1 VHARISDC
9 VLCVCSVCVCVSV
22 CVSVCLC
29 VCVLCVLCVRVCVC
43 VCVCVCEC
51 VCVCRAP
58 GLVQVVGGVF
68 LPWSPVE
75 SVAKAAAE
83 GAVRALEKP
92 TLGPV
97 EINRFK

>member
-1 VHARISDC
+1 
-9 VLCVCSVCVCVSV
+9 
-22 CVSVCLC
+22 
-29 VCVLCVLCVRVCVC
+29 
-43 VCVCVCEC
+43 
-51 VCVCRAP
+51 
-58 GLVQVVGGVF
+58 VQVVGGVF

-83 GAVRALEKP
+83 GAVRPLEKP